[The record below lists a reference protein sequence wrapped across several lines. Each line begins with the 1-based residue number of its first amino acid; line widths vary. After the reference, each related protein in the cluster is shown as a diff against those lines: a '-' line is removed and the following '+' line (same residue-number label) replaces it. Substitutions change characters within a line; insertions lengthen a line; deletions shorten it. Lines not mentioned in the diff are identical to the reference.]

1 VSNSE
6 LEDFVVLELARH
18 GNRNDLITRLCEQYG
33 MRWEEAEA
41 FIKRV
46 ETHREGEI
54 QSRQTRNLR
63 VIGWGIILAGVGLSV
78 GMVITVVGGISI
90 QFLFLPIPFIINFV
104 LFGVGLLMVLGSA
117 MGMRRLD

>member
-1 VSNSE
+1 MSNSE
-6 LEDFVVLELARH
+6 IEDLLVLELARH
-18 GNRNDLITRLCEQYG
+18 GNRNDLIMLLCKQYG

-41 FIKRV
+41 FIKRI

-54 QSRQTRNLR
+54 QSRQSRNLR
-63 VIGWGIILAGVGLSV
+63 VIGWGIILAGVGLSI

-104 LFGVGLLMVLGSA
+104 LFWVGLLMVLGSA